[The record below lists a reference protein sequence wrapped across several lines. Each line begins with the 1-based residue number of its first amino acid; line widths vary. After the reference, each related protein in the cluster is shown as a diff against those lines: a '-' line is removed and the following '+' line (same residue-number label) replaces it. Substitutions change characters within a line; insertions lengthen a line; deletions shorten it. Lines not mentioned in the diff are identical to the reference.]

1 MSDQVVRFGVSLDPD
16 LLGQFDVLIRSE
28 GYTNR
33 SEAIRDLIRER
44 LIRQEWQKDD
54 AQVAGTVS
62 LVYDHHELDLPRRL
76 TEVQHDH
83 HDLIISTVHVHLD
96 HHNCLEVLVLKGE
109 AARVRVLGEKL
120 VSTRGIKHGKL
131 TFTTTGAGLA

>member
-1 MSDQVVRFGVSLDPD
+1 MSDQVVRFSVSLDPM
-16 LLGQFDVLIRSE
+16 LLEQFDGRIRAQ

-33 SEAIRDLIRER
+33 SEAIRDLIRES
-44 LIRQEWQKDD
+44 LIQQEWDD
-54 AQVAGTVS
+54 AAATVAGTVS
-62 LVYDHHELDLPRRL
+62 LVYDHHELELPRRL
-76 TEVQHDH
+76 TEIQHDH

-109 AARVRVLGEKL
+109 AARVRMLGEHL

-131 TFTTTGAGLA
+131 TFTTTGAGLQ

>member
-1 MSDQVVRFGVSLDPD
+1 MTDQVVRFGVSLDPK
-16 LLGQFDVLIRSE
+16 LLDQFDTMIQEE

-44 LIRQEWQKDD
+44 LIKQEW
-54 AQVAGTVS
+54 AAEETLVAGTVS
-62 LVYDHHELDLPRRL
+62 LVYDHHELELPRRL

-83 HDLIISTVHVHLD
+83 HDLVISTVHVHLD

-109 AARVRVLGEKL
+109 AGRVRKLGEKL
-120 VSTRGIKHGKL
+120 VSTRGIKHGKM

>member
-16 LLGQFDVLIRSE
+16 LLGQFDAMIQSE

-44 LIRQEWQKDD
+44 LVRQEWQKDD

-83 HDLIISTVHVHLD
+83 HNLIISTVHVHLD

-120 VSTRGIKHGKL
+120 LSTRGIKHGKL
-131 TFTTTGAGLA
+131 TFTTTGAGLS

>member
-1 MSDQVVRFGVSLDPD
+1 MSDQVVRFGVSLDPV
-16 LLGQFDVLIRSE
+16 LLEHFDAMIKEE

-44 LIRQEWQKDD
+44 LIKEEWEQAD
-54 AQVAGTVS
+54 ALVAGTVS

-96 HHNCLEVLVLKGE
+96 HHNCLEVLVLKGK
-109 AARVRVLGEKL
+109 AAKVRMLGDRL

-131 TFTTTGAGLA
+131 TFTTTGARLP